1 MNRFGSRKALGAW
14 VLAAFLFVAAPAA
27 WSQTTQAPEGV
38 KNFAPVTEMLYR
50 GAQPSSTG
58 FSALHHMG
66 VGIVV
71 NFRNEAQETSAE
83 QREVES
89 LGMKYVG
96 IPWSGRDNPSDAQVV
111 QFLDLVRANPQ
122 TKIFVHCQRGA
133 DRTGTMVAAY
143 RIAVQHQ
150 AVKDAVAEMHSF
162 HYDHFFLPQL
172 ERYVVS
178 LPRVLHDDPLFAA
191 YLSAPNVVAGAANV
205 AAAAA
210 TVTATASANAAMT
223 PVSSPRN

>member
-1 MNRFGSRKALGAW
+1 MNRFDSRKSLGFFVVAAALFLGAPS
-14 VLAAFLFVAAPAA
+14 AR
-27 WSQTTQAPEGV
+27 SQTAQNPEGV
-38 KNFAPVTEMLYR
+38 PNFARVTDMLYR
-50 GAQPSSTG
+50 GAQPSSAG
-58 FSALHHMG
+58 FNALQHMG

-71 NFRNEAQETSAE
+71 NFRNEAKETSVE
-83 QREVES
+83 EREVES

-96 IPWSGRDNPSDAQVV
+96 IPWSGRDNPSDALIV
-111 QFLDLVRANPQ
+111 QFLDLVRTNPQ

-150 AVKDAVAEMHSF
+150 SVKDAVSEMHSF

-178 LPRVLHDDPLFAA
+178 LPGLLHDDPLFAA
-191 YLSAPNVVAGAANV
+191 YVTAPPSLVAGAANA

-210 TVTATASANAAMT
+210 TATALSL
-223 PVSSPRN
+223 PRN

>member
-1 MNRFGSRKALGAW
+1 MNRFGSRKVLGAW

-27 WSQTTQAPEGV
+27 WSQTTQTPEGV